1 MTGKIIDAAA
11 ASAARVAAWA
21 DLIDAINVFP
31 VADADTGRNLVTT
44 LAPLRGATDPDAT
57 IDGLRRQARGNAGNI
72 AAAFLSELLA
82 APSATALP
90 DAARTGRK
98 AAWAAVADPVPGTM
112 LSVFDALAD
121 GLTDSEIADP
131 SLVDRLALA
140 VRETPRHLPVLRS
153 AGVVDAGALGAFIFL
168 EGFLGRLAERADG
181 LVPPTRR
188 FAGQLRRTDR
198 PSQDGLAGHCVQV
211 AVEVSPAD
219 RDRAAEAFR
228 SAGESA
234 VITPAPDGLTVH
246 LHTDDADTLRRRAD
260 RIGRVTQWHDEPI
273 AEAEISFP
281 SGPVRILT
289 DAAGSVSREDAR
301 RLGITLLDAY
311 VTVGDRTLPETS
323 CPPELLYAAMRDG
336 QRVTTAQASRLER
349 HEHYAGALARFDR
362 VVYLCVG
369 SAFTGHHREAVA
381 WQPDGDPDGRMTVI
395 DTGAASGRLG
405 LAALATAAVART
417 ADDPDAVIRFARWAA
432 EASDEWVFIDRLRY
446 LAAGGRISGT
456 AAWIGDRLKMKPVIS
471 PRPEGVKK
479 LGAVRDSTAQQ
490 RFLRRRLA
498 SALADGHPA
507 WVLLQYTD
515 AASVGSVEAAASEI
529 RSAYPEVR
537 RLIRPLSRTSGAHMG
552 PGTWAVAVLT
562 GPDLPDLPADIPERI
577 DLRPFPASPGNSG
590 RADTRVR
597 PYGGA

>member
-1 MTGKIIDAAA
+1 MTETILDAAA

-44 LAPLRGATDPDAT
+44 LAPLRTATDPAAT

-82 APSATALP
+82 APSASALP
-90 DAARTGRK
+90 ASARTGRK

-121 GLTDSEIADP
+121 GLTEAEIADP

-168 EGFLGRLAERADG
+168 EGFLGRLAGRSDG

-198 PSQDGLAGHCVQV
+198 PLPETLSGHCVQV

-219 RDRAAEAFR
+219 HAVAWAAEAFR

-234 VITPAPDGLTVH
+234 VVTPAPDGLNVH
-246 LHTDDADTLRRRAD
+246 LHTDDVDALRRRVE
-260 RIGRVTQWHDEPI
+260 RIGRVIGWHDEPI
-273 AEAEISFP
+273 VEAAP
-281 SGPVRILT
+281 SPPDGPVQILT

-311 VTVGDRTLPETS
+311 VTVGDRTFPETS
-323 CPPELLYAAMRDG
+323 CPPELLYSAMRDG

-369 SAFTGHHREAVA
+369 SAFTGHHREAVD
-381 WQPDGDPDGRMTVI
+381 WQTAHDPDGRMTVI

-405 LAALATAAVART
+405 LIALATAVFART

-432 EASDEWVFIDRLRY
+432 GACEEWVFIDRLRY

-456 AAWIGDRLKMKPVIS
+456 AAWIGDRLGMKPVVS

-479 LGAVRDSTAQQ
+479 LGAVRDSSAQQ
-490 RFLRRRLA
+490 KFLRQRSA
-498 SALADGHPA
+498 SALKDGHPA
-507 WVLLQYTD
+507 WVLIQSTD
-515 AASVGSVEAAASEI
+515 APSAASVETAASEI
-529 RSAYPEVR
+529 RTAYPEA
-537 RLIRPLSRTSGAHMG
+537 RLLVRPLSRTSGAHMG
-552 PGTWAVAVLT
+552 PGTWAVAILT
-562 GPDLPDLPADIPERI
+562 GPDLPDLPADLPERI
-577 DLRPFPASPGNSG
+577 DLRPSPAAPGS
-590 RADTRVR
+590 A
-597 PYGGA
+597 P

>member
-1 MTGKIIDAAA
+1 MTGAILDAAA
-11 ASAARVAAWA
+11 ASAARVTAWA
-21 DLIDAINVFP
+21 DLIDDINVFP

-44 LAPLRGATDPDAT
+44 LTPLRGHAEGVNPAAT

-82 APSATALP
+82 AGSAPAIP
-90 DAARTGRK
+90 DAARSGRK

-121 GLTDSEIADP
+121 GLTETDIADP
-131 SLVDRLALA
+131 SLVDRIALA
-140 VRETPRHLPVLRS
+140 VRETPRHLPILRS

-168 EGFLGRLAERADG
+168 EGFLGRLAGRADG

-198 PSQDGLAGHCVQV
+198 PTQDGPAGHCVQV
-211 AVEVSPAD
+211 TVEVAPAD

-228 SAGESA
+228 AAGESA
-234 VITPAPDGLTVH
+234 VITSAPDGLTVH
-246 LHTDDADTLRRRAD
+246 LHTDDADALRHRAD
-260 RIGRVTQWHDEPI
+260 RIGRVTGWHDEPI
-273 AEAEISFP
+273 AEAEIPLPARSIQ
-281 SGPVRILT
+281 VVT

-336 QRVTTAQASRLER
+336 HRVTTAQASRLER
-349 HEHYAGALARFDR
+349 HELYAGALARFDR

-369 SAFTGHHREAVA
+369 SAFTGHHREAVD
-381 WQPDGDPDGRMTVI
+381 WQTNHDPDRRMTVI

-417 ADDPDAVIRFARWAA
+417 ADAPDAVIRFARWAA
-432 EASDEWVFIDRLRY
+432 KAADEWVFIDRLRY

-456 AAWIGDRLKMKPVIS
+456 AAWIGDRLGMKPVVS

-479 LGAVRDSTAQQ
+479 LGAVRDSAAQQ
-490 RFLRRRLA
+490 RFLRRQLS

-507 WVLLQYTD
+507 WVLIQYTD
-515 AASVGSVEAAASEI
+515 AVSAASVETAASEI
-529 RSAYPEVR
+529 RSAYPEAR

-552 PGTWAVAVLT
+552 PGTWAVATLT
-562 GPDLPDLPADIPERI
+562 GPDLPDLPADLPERI
-577 DLRPFPASPGNSG
+577 DLRPSPAAAGSDS
-590 RADTRVR
+590 
-597 PYGGA
+597 